1 MSPGLHVDLEALSG
15 ICGQVSSPLQT
26 IYILMLRSSISI
38 ACWVV
43 VYSPQIIEN
52 FRRSS
57 ADGLSLTFVIIWF
70 LGDVFNVL
78 GAVLQRVLP
87 TMTILAVY
95 YTLADIVLLGQ
106 CFYYKGFTLSDAPA
120 DKSTLAI
127 DEEAV
132 EEEPPTEQSSLLP
145 HKRPPNTLARPTIS
159 SADPSSAHGSFS
171 SLGSH
176 LSNSHLDATHLSP
189 ATPFTPPQTS
199 TPATENSKGPRS
211 TLYTLIFDISALIVV
226 CAAGALGWWLSSR
239 SSRAQYPDH
248 PDHHHHDRHRSPPST
263 NETSETLDFDLWGQI
278 FGYLCAVFYL
288 GSRIPQLLLNYR
300 RKSTEGISML
310 FFLFACVGNLT
321 YVMSI
326 LAYEPGCARFESYD
340 GVRSGCESGEWA
352 REYGQYVLLNASWLI
367 GSAGTLFLDLII
379 FSQFWIYRD
388 RKPEL
393 TS

>member
-1 MSPGLHVDLEALSG
+1 
-15 ICGQVSSPLQT
+15 
-26 IYILMLRSSISI
+26 
-38 ACWVV
+38 
-43 VYSPQIIEN
+43 
-52 FRRSS
+52 
-57 ADGLSLTFVIIWF
+57 
-70 LGDVFNVL
+70 
-78 GAVLQRVLP
+78 
-87 TMTILAVY
+87 MTILAVY

-120 DKSTLAI
+120 DKSTTAI
-127 DEEAV
+127 DEEAI

-145 HKRPPNTLARPTIS
+145 HKRPSNTPARPTIS
-159 SADPSSAHGSFS
+159 NADPSSARGSFS

-176 LSNSHLDATHLSP
+176 PSNSHLDATHLSP

-199 TPATENSKGPRS
+199 APATENTKRPKS
-211 TLYTLIFDISALIVV
+211 TLYTLVFDITALIIV
-226 CAAGALGWWLSSR
+226 CAAGVLGWWLSSR

-248 PDHHHHDRHRSPPST
+248 HDHHHHDRHRSPSST
-263 NETSETLDFDLWGQI
+263 NETSETPEFDLWGQI

-326 LAYEPGCARFESYD
+326 LAYEPGCTRFESYD

-352 REYGQYVLLNASWLI
+352 RGYGQYILLNASWII
-367 GSAGTLFLDLII
+367 GSAGTLLLDLII
-379 FSQFWIYRD
+379 FSQFWTYRD